1 MKVIG
6 LTEELHGEADEQCRE
21 GFRAWRSEVSQ
32 ATWGNWEELQRQ
44 YPKAC
49 QVAGNEAHFPL
60 RADGTGVRASVDFSL
75 RFLLLLCIAPR
86 PDAMRALRRPGL
98 SVPHN

>member
-6 LTEELHGEADEQCRE
+6 LTEKLHGEADEQCGE
-21 GFRAWRSEVSQ
+21 GFRPWLVEVAK
-32 ATWGNWEELQRQ
+32 ATWGGWEELQGQ

-60 RADGTGVRASVDFSL
+60 RADGTGVRASVDFSD

-86 PDAMRALRRPGL
+86 PDAMCALRRPGL